1 MIKTVISP
9 TPLLIRPS
17 NHTIFALVLSALAMA
32 PAFAPLP
39 PAIAALAPIAIG
51 VLPFAALFAFSNPF
65 ALCLAFVI
73 FSFFRIHEAFPAL
86 GPLHIPQLLA
96 IPTLIVLCWHVLV
109 KRSIELYWSRSLTL
123 FSIFFALVTVG
134 LPFAISKPEAFGF
147 YTANY
152 WKVAIMTLAIAWLTR
167 RPRDFAIAS
176 HAFVLAGILI
186 ACVAIYNRTH
196 GIGLVEG
203 TRVTIGRDIQS
214 LLGDPNDLSLVLL
227 FPLSFAVSLY
237 ARRTSWMSAIF
248 GMIASVAIVVAI
260 IDTQSRG
267 GLLGLM
273 TVFGVY
279 GARMIKSKAVLIAIA
294 GVAFVAL
301 FAAAGISGR
310 QSGGSAETDN
320 GIDESS
326 MGRIYAWHAAWNMA
340 LARPLNGVGL
350 NNFVINYFFYSPH
363 WDGHNHAVHSTW
375 FDVLGTTGFPGIITF
390 VLMVIT
396 AIRAAFLALRELE
409 NAKAPM
415 PARAMGHAVL
425 AGIAGFCV
433 SGTFLTQGFTWSI
446 YVLVALGTAIS
457 EYAKRKTFMSQNDS
471 AKASPNGPERRR
483 PPLRPVRPA
492 SPAFATASNPPVQ
505 KPLQS
510 EG

>member
-1 MIKTVISP
+1 MTAATLSP
-9 TPLLIRPS
+9 TAPLVRPARHVVLALIL
-17 NHTIFALVLSALAMA
+17 AALAMA
-32 PAFAPLP
+32 PTLAPLP
-39 PAIAALAPIAIG
+39 PAIRPLAPLAIA
-51 VLPFAALFAFSNPF
+51 VLPFAGLIAFSNPF

-86 GPLHIPQLLA
+86 GPLHIPQLIA
-96 IPTLIVLCWHVLV
+96 IPTLMVLCWHVLV
-109 KRSIELYWSRSLTL
+109 KRSIELYWSRLLTI
-123 FSIFFALVTVG
+123 FAIFFVFVTLG
-134 LPFAISKPEAFGF
+134 LPFAVSRPEAVGF

-176 HAFVLAGILI
+176 HAFVVAGVLI
-186 ACVAIYNRTH
+186 AGVAIYNRTH

-227 FPLSFAVSLY
+227 FPLSFAVSLF
-237 ARRTSWMSAIF
+237 ARRTSWLSALF
-248 GMIASVAIVVAI
+248 GMAASVAIVVAI

-273 TVFGVY
+273 TVFAVY
-279 GARMIKSKAVLIAIA
+279 GARMIKSKALLITIA
-294 GVAFVAL
+294 VVAAMAL

-375 FDVLGTTGFPGIITF
+375 FDVLGTTGFPGIIAF
-390 VLMVIT
+390 VAMVVT
-396 AIRAAFLALRELE
+396 VIRMSFLALRKLE
-409 NAKAPM
+409 SVKAPM

-425 AGIAGFCV
+425 AGVAGFCV

-446 YVLVALGTAIS
+446 YVLVALGTAIA
-457 EYAKRKTFMSQNDS
+457 EYARRLPDS
-471 AKASPNGPERRR
+471 PQGAKVEASRGPAVCLPGPARGT
-483 PPLRPVRPA
+483 VPA
-492 SPAFATASNPPVQ
+492 SRAMGAGRGA
-505 KPLQS
+505 LAMAD
-510 EG
+510 GLAR